1 MMDVVP
7 KRERGKWNSLEGVSS
22 FTWTGSAALGGYLV
36 DRYSYHFTFRIT
48 AAIYV
53 LGTALLLLLV
63 PLTWGEVVPDA
74 DDDAAAAGKASEAD
88 GCDDGGDGGN
98 DGGNG
103 SGGGVGS
110 GGNDDAGDALDR
122 PLLAGAR

>member
-48 AAIYV
+48 AGIYV

-63 PLTWGEVVPDA
+63 PLTWGEVVPGA
-74 DDDAAAAGKASEAD
+74 GDDAAAAATAAGA
-88 GCDDGGDGGN
+88 DGGDD
-98 DGGNG
+98 DG
-103 SGGGVGS
+103 GS
-110 GGNDDAGDALDR
+110 GGNDDDGEALGR
-122 PLLAGAR
+122 PLLASAQ